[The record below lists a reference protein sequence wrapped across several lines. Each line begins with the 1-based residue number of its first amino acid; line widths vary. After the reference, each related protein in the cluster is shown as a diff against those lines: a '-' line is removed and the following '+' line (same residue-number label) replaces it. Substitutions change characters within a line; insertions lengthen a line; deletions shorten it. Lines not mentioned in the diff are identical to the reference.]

1 MNRGAPRR
9 TWSSGLALALALAAA
24 SADADPHQVRKGD
37 ITISS
42 RVVRASIPGSP
53 NSAAYMVVANSGA
66 TPDALLAARCA
77 CAASADIHKTED
89 MHGMSTM
96 VSAAP
101 VIIPA
106 HGQVVFQPGGYH
118 VMLTG
123 LKEPLRDGGQ
133 QAITLVF
140 RRAGAIS
147 VSFRISA
154 RIELGSATPMRMGH

>member
-1 MNRGAPRR
+1 MNRGAPGG
-9 TWSSGLALALALAAA
+9 TWGSGLALALALAAA
-24 SADADPHQVRKGD
+24 SAHADPHQVRKGD

-53 NSAAYMVVANSGA
+53 NSAAYMVVANTGA
-66 TPDALLAARCA
+66 TPDALIAARCA

-89 MHGMSTM
+89 MRGMSTM

-101 VIIPA
+101 VVVPA

-140 RRAGAIS
+140 KRAGAIS

-154 RIELGSATPMRMGH
+154 KIDVGTATPMRMGH

>member
-9 TWSSGLALALALAAA
+9 IWSSGLALALALAAA

-42 RVVRASIPGSP
+42 HVVRASIPGSP

-101 VIIPA
+101 VIVPA

-140 RRAGAIS
+140 KRAGAIS

-154 RIELGSATPMRMGH
+154 RIDLGTATPMRMGH